1 MNCTE
6 IITESIS
13 ALTTIGAVY
22 MAYRFA
28 IGQMRKESIENL
40 ERSKYNAVLQAHQS
54 IYRLLKY
61 TTDTENED
69 SILRWEA
76 VKGNK
81 SEKTYYFRKEKIKLF
96 LRELT
101 HEFYEKGNG
110 LYLSKEV
117 NELLFNY
124 RGIVFGLLLASKGE
138 TEDAVKINKEETAK
152 AMIRIHQELSIQIR
166 KDIQQKKRNL
176 RFD

>member
-1 MNCTE
+1 MSLSFVMLLHL
-6 IITESIS
+6 IYH
-13 ALTTIGAVY
+13 L
-22 MAYRFA
+22 A
-28 IGQMRKESIENL
+28 IKQMRKASIEKL
-40 ERSKYNAVLQAHQS
+40 EHCKFNAILQAHQS

-61 TTDTENED
+61 MTDTENED

-96 LRELT
+96 SRELT

-117 NELLFNY
+117 NELLFSY